1 MNASFASPSWWNFH
15 FDNTAANANVST
27 NPLQALIDLTKKIPL
42 KRLQNPVSRIP
53 SLGDTFTP
61 ILEASE
67 GSGDYWK
74 MGKDSVVGTVGAKAK
89 IAVAKDA
96 GLMIAEH
103 GSGSAKAT
111 VSSNANWLKA
121 VGEKTIGFLG
131 TQLTRLGTWTSN
143 PWLKAGAIA
152 LGVAATSLTA
162 HTLTAHKT
170 LEGAGDNLI
179 GGGQSGFTRNLK
191 NTLNFNPMELGQNFD
206 GIRGLTGNI
215 TNIFGGMAAGSFLVS
230 TIPQLGMLMG
240 SIAAIPA
247 AGPLLTSVA
256 MVTLGKLAWDNTF
269 GKAVDVVAGND
280 IPSEAEEAVDNV
292 SSLVAEA
299 ERLTGT
305 TGTPTP
311 TTANTPQPNGSQ
323 TIIPNITPEM
333 AAAAATLAKTAKV

>member
-1 MNASFASPSWWNFH
+1 MNASFAAPSWWNFH
-15 FDNTAANANVST
+15 FDNTAANASVST
-27 NPLQALIDLTKKIPL
+27 NPWQALIDLAKKIPSA
-42 KRLQNPVSRIP
+42 KFQNFAPRIP

-61 ILEASE
+61 ILEASQ

-74 MGKDSVVGTVGAKAK
+74 MGKYSVWGAIGTKEKIVIAKNT
-89 IAVAKDA
+89 
-96 GLMIAEH
+96 GLMITEH
-103 GSGSAKAT
+103 GLGSAKAT

-143 PWLKAGAIA
+143 PLLKAGAII

-191 NTLNFNPMELGQNFD
+191 NTLNLNPMELGQNFD

-256 MVTLGKLAWDNTF
+256 MVTLGKFAWDNTF

-280 IPSEAEEAVDNV
+280 IPSEAEETVDNV
-292 SSLVAEA
+292 SSLIAKAE
-299 ERLTGT
+299 ELTGQKIET
-305 TGTPTP
+305 NSQP
-311 TTANTPQPNGSQ
+311 TTANPPNGSQ
-323 TIIPNITPEM
+323 LTIPNITPEM